1 MMIGNL
7 AKAVDGREDGGYSEI
22 MNGDD
27 RHARSFVGSLL
38 LVGALCAPPSVS
50 ANDYYS
56 WIDANGTMVMTDDAS
71 RVPPS
76 AGRSQIQVHR
86 FEPVAPSPT
95 VAHEPESAS
104 REELLQIAAVDP
116 HDLNLPLV
124 VLGEPE
130 SQVRAQYVWVP
141 LLSPLFVGGNS
152 VSGFW
157 WYPGATSPVEAF
169 KQYLAQHSRQQQAQ
183 WAPGIGV
190 PYPYPSHRG
199 MVQGPSGNSVYDQ
212 VTRERQAL
220 EESIRLRHFPAS
232 AGPTPQISRGGGG
245 RHSIRSR

>member
-1 MMIGNL
+1 
-7 AKAVDGREDGGYSEI
+7 

-27 RHARSFVGSLL
+27 RYARGLVGIVL
-38 LVGALCAPPSVS
+38 LVGTLCAPPSVS

-71 RVPPS
+71 RVPPP

-86 FEPVAPSPT
+86 FEPVAPSPPVT
-95 VAHEPESAS
+95 HEPASVSSEESP
-104 REELLQIAAVDP
+104 QVAAVDP

-124 VLGEPE
+124 ALDEPE
-130 SQVRAQYVWVP
+130 RQVRGQYVWVP

-157 WYPGATSPVEAF
+157 WHPGATSPVEAF
-169 KQYLAQHSRQQQAQ
+169 KQYLAQHYRQQQAQ
-183 WAPGIGV
+183 WVPGIGV
-190 PYPYPSHRG
+190 PYPYPSHGG
-199 MVQGPSGNSVYDQ
+199 MARGPSGNSVYDQ
-212 VTRERQAL
+212 VVRERQAL
-220 EESIRLRHFPAS
+220 EESIRLRHFPGS
-232 AGPTPQISRGGGG
+232 AGPTPHVSRGEGG

>member
-1 MMIGNL
+1 MIGNL

-27 RHARSFVGSLL
+27 WCARGFAGSVL

-56 WIDANGTMVMTDDAS
+56 WIDANGTIMMTDDSS
-71 RVPPS
+71 RVPP
-76 AGRSQIQVHR
+76 ANNRSQVQVHR
-86 FEPVAPSPT
+86 FEPAAPSRPAT
-95 VAHEPESAS
+95 HEPASAS
-104 REELLQIAAVDP
+104 REEQPQVAAVDP

-124 VLGEPE
+124 ALDEPE
-130 SQVRAQYVWVP
+130 NQVRAQYVWVP
-141 LLSPLFVGGNS
+141 LLSPLFVGGTS

-157 WYPGATSPVEAF
+157 WHPGIISPVEAF
-169 KQYLAQHSRQQQAQ
+169 KQYLAQHYRQQQTQ

-190 PYPYPSHRG
+190 PYPSYPGFARS
-199 MVQGPSGNSVYDQ
+199 PSGNTVYDQ
-212 VTRERQAL
+212 VVRERQVL
-220 EESIRLRHFPAS
+220 EESIRLRHFPGSPA
-232 AGPTPQISRGGGG
+232 PVQQVPRGGGG

>member
-1 MMIGNL
+1 MIGNL

-27 RHARSFVGSLL
+27 RCARGLVGSLL
-38 LVGALCAPPSVS
+38 LAGALCAPPSVS

-56 WIDANGTMVMTDDAS
+56 WIDSNGTMVMTDDAS

-76 AGRSQIQVHR
+76 TGRSQIQVHR
-86 FEPVAPSPT
+86 FEPVVQSPT

-104 REELLQIAAVDP
+104 REESPQIAAVDP

-130 SQVRAQYVWVP
+130 GQVRAQYVWVP

-199 MVQGPSGNSVYDQ
+199 MVQSPSGNSVYDQ

-220 EESIRLRHFPAS
+220 EESIRLRHFPGS
-232 AGPTPQISRGGGG
+232 TGPTPQISRGGGG